1 MGQQIPD
8 RQNGQVMPATPL
20 FLLSTAGFMSQWRCV
35 PGNELVCS
43 HIGGWTES
51 GGGEAEGR
59 TGSVAEIY
67 ERVILE
73 QKERKK
79 SLVVCTDC
87 HDGTCWKM
95 KRAPL

>member
-8 RQNGQVMPATPL
+8 RRNGQVMPATSL
-20 FLLSTAGFMSQWRCV
+20 FLLNTAGFMSQWRCV
-35 PGNELVCS
+35 PDNEQVCS

-51 GGGEAEGR
+51 GGAGAEGR

-73 QKERKK
+73 QKEGKKK

-87 HDGTCWKM
+87 HDGT
-95 KRAPL
+95 